1 MLLPTHPAIP
11 SVWRALFKIICI
23 LYFTSV
29 CLLGNSFLAIMLV
42 VIETNNSKG
51 ETEEKSIRL
60 IAVWLKL

>member
-29 CLLGNSFLAIMLV
+29 CLLDNSFLAIMLV

-51 ETEEKSIRL
+51 ETEKNL
-60 IAVWLKL
+60 LDLLLFG